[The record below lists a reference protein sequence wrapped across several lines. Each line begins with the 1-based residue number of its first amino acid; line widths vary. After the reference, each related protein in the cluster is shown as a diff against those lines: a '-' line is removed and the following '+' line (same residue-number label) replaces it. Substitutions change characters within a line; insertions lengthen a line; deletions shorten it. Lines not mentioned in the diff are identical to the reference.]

1 MKIICLALLFLLYL
15 SCKKG
20 GIDDEIN
27 FVPQKSMK
35 IKSLMLFKGDY
46 HCIGSH
52 TVKKDTIVSQFN
64 IQSKYSLVVIK
75 LKNVTTNCKFNS
87 YLYSNYPTA
96 GYFTIVDESLYEVKL
111 NPSLFNEN
119 YKISK
124 IDFISDSE
132 IKYEMNND
140 SIKSFSLDFNKYAI
154 KINDEDLKV
163 IYGEIE
169 YYGLNKLNANVL
181 FYNVEDLTYIFI
193 MTPIKENI
201 LLNKNVLYD
210 YLFG

>member
-1 MKIICLALLFLLYL
+1 
-15 SCKKG
+15 
-20 GIDDEIN
+20 
-27 FVPQKSMK
+27 MK
-35 IKSLMLFKGDY
+35 IKSLMPFKEDY
-46 HCIGSH
+46 HCIGSY
-52 TVKKDTIVSQFN
+52 TIKKDTVVSQFE

-75 LKNVTTNCKFNS
+75 LKNVSTNCKFNS
-87 YLYSNYPTA
+87 CLYSNYPTP

-111 NPSLFNEN
+111 SPSLFNEN

-154 KINDEDLKV
+154 KINDEDSKV

-193 MTPIKENI
+193 MTPMKENI
-201 LLNKNVLYD
+201 PLNKNVLYD
-210 YLFG
+210 YVF